1 MAREAVDALQICP
14 NDHPPFAD
22 ISAGHAKA
30 LRMLGLTVRT
40 VFFERRGARPPAD
53 LDVAYMPAAELARAF
68 GGGSL
73 RLLLSHRYR
82 AYRAGL
88 RLRRHCEVVQHVA
101 VMHEFGAFADLGR
114 RLRQR
119 LRADRRLVFA
129 GVSPPVAEELE
140 RIGPRTVVLPNPVD
154 GDALRN
160 GLLPRSAARE
170 ALGVPQAAF
179 VVGVLGRLHPKK
191 APSRA
196 VRAFNSYRQENSDAC
211 LVFVGDGEL
220 REALQQEAGAGV
232 VFAGFRA
239 DARSL
244 LSAFDVLLSCAGASE
259 AFGLA
264 QVEALVAG
272 VPVLAAEQP
281 GPRYALGDCATWF
294 RTDEELLAALRRLA
308 GSGKAAELATKS
320 GDHVEASFSTTA
332 LARRH
337 AQLIGLADD
346 FVARDAPQAEA

>member
-1 MAREAVDALQICP
+1 MAREAVDALQLCP

-22 ISAGHAKA
+22 ICAGHAKA

-40 VFFERRGARPPAD
+40 VFFERRSTGHSARS
-53 LDVAYMPAAELARAF
+53 DVAYMTAAELAREF

-88 RLRRHCEVVQHVA
+88 DLHRRCKVAQHVA
-101 VMHEFGAFADLGR
+101 VMHEFGALAHAGR

-119 LRADRRLVFA
+119 LRRNRQVVFA
-129 GVSPPVAEELE
+129 GVSPPVAEEL
-140 RIGPRTVVLPNPVD
+140 GRTGHPTEVLPNPVD
-154 GDALRN
+154 VDALRN

-191 APSRA
+191 DPLRA
-196 VRAFNSYRQENSDAC
+196 LRAFNRYRQENGNAC

-220 REALQQEAGAGV
+220 RGALQQEAGAGV
-232 VFAGFRA
+232 VFAGFRP
-239 DARSL
+239 DARAL

-264 QVEALVAG
+264 QLEALAAG
-272 VPVLAAEQP
+272 VPVLAAEHP
-281 GPRYALGDCATWF
+281 GPCYALGDCASWF
-294 RTDEELLAALRRLA
+294 RNDEELLAALRRLA
-308 GSGKAAELATKS
+308 NAGNAVELATKART
-320 GDHVEASFSTTA
+320 HVEASFSTTA
-332 LARRH
+332 LAERY
-337 AQLIGLADD
+337 AELMGLAAHV
-346 FVARDAPQAEA
+346 VARDAP

>member
-22 ISAGHAKA
+22 ICAGHAEA

-40 VFFERRGARPPAD
+40 VFFERRNPRPPAD
-53 LDVAYMPAAELARAF
+53 LDFASMPAAELARMF

-88 RLRRHCEVVQHVA
+88 GLRRRCEVARHVA
-101 VMHEFGAFADLGR
+101 VMHEFGAFAHLGR
-114 RLRQR
+114 RVRQR
-119 LRADRRLVFA
+119 LRADRQVVFA
-129 GVSPPVAEELE
+129 GVSPPVAEELG
-140 RIGPRTVVLPNPVD
+140 RIGPRTAVLPNPVD
-154 GDALRN
+154 VDALRN

-191 APSRA
+191 DPLRA
-196 VRAFNSYRQENSDAC
+196 LRAFNRYRQENGNAC

-220 REALQQEAGAGV
+220 RGAMQQEAGAGV

-244 LSAFDVLLSCAGASE
+244 LSAFDVLLSCAGTSE

-264 QVEALVAG
+264 QVEALAAG

-294 RTDEELLAALRRLA
+294 RTDEELLAGLRRLA
-308 GSGKAAELATKS
+308 SAGNAEELATKAMA
-320 GDHVEASFSTTA
+320 HVEASFSTTA

-337 AQLIGLADD
+337 AQLIGLAAEV
-346 FVARDAPQAEA
+346 VARDAPQAEA

>member
-1 MAREAVDALQICP
+1 MAREAVDALQLCP

-22 ISAGHAKA
+22 ICAGHAKA
-30 LRMLGLTVRT
+30 LLKLGLTVRT
-40 VFFERRGARPPAD
+40 VFFERRSPRAPAD
-53 LDVAYMPAAELARAF
+53 LDVAYIPAAELARTF

-88 RLRRHCEVVQHVA
+88 GLRRRCEVARHVA
-101 VMHEFGAFADLGR
+101 VMHEFGAFAHPGR
-114 RLRQR
+114 RVRQR
-119 LRADRRLVFA
+119 LRADRQVVFA
-129 GVSPPVAEELE
+129 GVSPPVAEELG
-140 RIGPRTVVLPNPVD
+140 RIGPRTAVLPNPVD
-154 GDALRN
+154 VDALRN
-160 GLLPRSAARE
+160 GLLPRSAARD

-191 APSRA
+191 DPLRA
-196 VRAFNSYRQENSDAC
+196 LRAFNSYRQENGNAC

-220 REALQQEAGAGV
+220 REAQQEAGAGV
-232 VFAGFRA
+232 VFAGFRP

-264 QVEALVAG
+264 QVEALAAG

-294 RTDEELLAALRRLA
+294 RTDEELLAALRCLA
-308 GSGKAAELATKS
+308 SAGNAEELATKARA
-320 GDHVEASFSTTA
+320 HVEASFSTTA
-332 LARRH
+332 LARRY
-337 AQLIGLADD
+337 AQLIGLAADV
-346 FVARDAPQAEA
+346 VAGDAPEAEA

>member
-22 ISAGHAKA
+22 ICAGHAEA
-30 LRMLGLTVRT
+30 LRKLGLTVRT
-40 VFFERRGARPPAD
+40 VFFERRSTGPSAGS
-53 LDVAYMPAAELARAF
+53 DVAYMTAAELAREF

-73 RLLLSHRYR
+73 RLLLSHRHR

-88 RLRRHCEVVQHVA
+88 GLRRRCEVARHVA
-101 VMHEFGAFADLGR
+101 VMHEFGAFAHPGR
-114 RLRQR
+114 RVRQR
-119 LRADRRLVFA
+119 LRAGRQVVFA
-129 GVSPPVAEELE
+129 GVSPPVAEELG
-140 RIGPRTVVLPNPVD
+140 RIGPRTAVLPNPVD
-154 GDALRN
+154 VDALRN

-170 ALGVPQAAF
+170 ALGVPQDAF

-191 APSRA
+191 DPLRA
-196 VRAFNSYRQENSDAC
+196 LRAFNSYRQENGNAC

-220 REALQQEAGAGV
+220 RGALQQEAGAGV

-264 QVEALVAG
+264 QVEALAAG

-294 RTDEELLAALRRLA
+294 RTDEELLAGLRHLA
-308 GSGKAAELATKS
+308 GASNAPELAMKS
-320 GDHVEASFSTTA
+320 RAHVEASFSTTA
-332 LARRH
+332 LARRY
-337 AQLIGLADD
+337 AQLVGLAAD
-346 FVARDAPQAEA
+346 VIAHDAPQAEA